1 MMRRSEFEIE
11 DKAQIL
17 SLLSECEHGT
27 LSLIDTQG
35 LPYGVPV
42 NFVWWEEGIAFH
54 GSKEGKKMH
63 LLAQNPMASFNAVKS
78 YALIPSYFSK
88 TRSACPATQFFGSV
102 TIAGTVECIESL
114 DAKAS
119 ALNALMQKLQP
130 EHGYETISQDNPIYE
145 SMLNKTA
152 VLKLTPKIL
161 TCKIKVGQ
169 NLNIEQKEAIIAQL
183 AQRAKEGDKETV
195 NLMRSFHA

>member
-1 MMRRSEFEIE
+1 MRRSEFEI
-11 DKAQIL
+11 DNKSQIL
-17 SLLSECEHGT
+17 TLLSECDHGT

-130 EHGYETISQDNPIYE
+130 ENGYDPIDVTSPMYKKMIEQTGLFCLIPESIS
-145 SMLNKTA
+145 
-152 VLKLTPKIL
+152 LKLKA
-161 TCKIKVGQ
+161 GQ
-169 NLNIEQKEAIIAQL
+169 NLTEERKALLIEKL
-183 AQRAKEGDKETV
+183 TQRGEEIDLLSVKMIHQATI
-195 NLMRSFHA
+195 R

>member
-1 MMRRSEFEIE
+1 MRRNEFVVE

-17 SLLSECEHGT
+17 ALLAQCEYGT
-27 LSLIDTQG
+27 LSLIDTEG

-54 GSKEGKKMH
+54 GANEGKKMH
-63 LLAQNPMASFNAVKS
+63 LLVQNPMASFNAVKS

-102 TIAGTVECIESL
+102 TISGTVECIESL
-114 DAKAS
+114 EAKAS

-130 EHGYETISQDNPIYE
+130 QKGYETISQDNPIYE
-145 SMLNKTA
+145 TMLQKTS
-152 VLKLTPKIL
+152 VLKLRPKIL
-161 TCKIKVGQ
+161 TCKIKAGQ
-169 NLNIEQKEAIIAQL
+169 NLNSEQKEAIMFQL
-183 AQRAKEGDKETV
+183 TQRAKEGDKETV
-195 NLMRSFHA
+195 TLMGSFHA